1 MNIFLIVLKNRENRK
16 NRINR
21 KIKKERII
29 EIILFK

>member
-16 NRINR
+16 NR